1 MSDSVL
7 QGERCVVAGG
17 AGAVGGLLVDLLR
30 GAGADVF
37 VVDVA
42 APSAEV
48 AQMCAYARGDVCAMD
63 ARLVAEMRRADIVVL
78 AVPERVALAA
88 VPALAPQLRPG
99 GLLVDTLSVKT
110 DIVAALAAHAAHLEV
125 VSLNPMFA
133 PDLGFAGRAVAAVVV
148 RDGPRARALLDAIG
162 RRGGRV
168 AEVGADEHDRVAAVT
183 QALTHAA
190 VLAFGLALDELGVA
204 VEDLGAL
211 ATPPHLTLL
220 ALLARIASGGPETY
234 WHVQAGNPHARRART
249 ALAAGLATV
258 TDAADHGTGGEFAEV
273 LERAHERL
281 GLDCDAYLRI
291 CEELFV
297 VARPPTLES
306 AGHPAMKSA
315 TSGTVNPWPHPP
327 PEPHRTT
334 SANRPSAERR

>member
-1 MSDSVL
+1 VL
-7 QGERCVVAGG
+7 EGERCLVAGG
-17 AGAVGGLLVDLLR
+17 AGAVGGLVVDLLL
-30 GAGADVF
+30 GAGADVL
-37 VVDVA
+37 VVDVG
-42 APSAEV
+42 APPAEV
-48 AQMCAYARGDVCAMD
+48 APACAYTRGDVCAMD

-88 VPALAPQLRPG
+88 MPTLARQLRPG

-110 DIVAALAAHAAHLEV
+110 GIVAALAAHAGHLEA

-133 PDLGFAGRAVAAVVV
+133 PALGFDGRAVAAVVV
-148 RDGPRARALLDAIG
+148 RDGPRARALLDAVG

-204 VEDLGAL
+204 VEDLGAV
-211 ATPPHLTLL
+211 ATPPHLTML

-234 WHVQAGNPHARRART
+234 WDVQAGNPHARRARS
-249 ALAAGLATV
+249 ALAAGLATLV
-258 TDAADHGTGGEFAEV
+258 DAADHGTGGDFAAIM
-273 LERAHERL
+273 ERARERL
-281 GLDCDAYLRI
+281 GPDCDAYTRI

-297 VARPPTLES
+297 VAHSP
-306 AGHPAMKSA
+306 
-315 TSGTVNPWPHPP
+315 
-327 PEPHRTT
+327 
-334 SANRPSAERR
+334 RRAQLGRHKT